1 MSWGGCDY
9 MKLGVEISNRT
20 SYHSMRP
27 IKFNK
32 EPIKFFQSSFYLPVC
47 LCFAGKKSTCASD
60 PIGDGE
66 FSECSLTNW
75 PSVSQWAD
83 IYKTTRGDTKSQPSR
98 VGWAFLCDRSKERER
113 PNFVVQVIWVSFS
126 WPCMCS
132 VTNQKSTDDRTC
144 NAKTFQ
150 DGGSSYVYVHLFYGH
165 QQLLVCYHMEPN
177 SALHICFTFC
187 KLLFP
192 TLDVGEILECIKAS
206 TSN

>member
-150 DGGSSYVYVHLFYGH
+150 DGRGVILCLC
-165 QQLLVCYHMEPN
+165 QPLLW
-177 SALHICFTFC
+177 
-187 KLLFP
+187 
-192 TLDVGEILECIKAS
+192 AS
-206 TSN
+206 TAAGMLSHGAQFCPPHLLYLLQTFVSHP